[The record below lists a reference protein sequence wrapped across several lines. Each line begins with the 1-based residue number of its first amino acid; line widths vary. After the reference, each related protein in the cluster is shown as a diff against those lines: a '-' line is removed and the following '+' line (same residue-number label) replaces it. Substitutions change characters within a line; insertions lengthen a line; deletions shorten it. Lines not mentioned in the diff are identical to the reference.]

1 VQPLAKA
8 GRIKVLA
15 VTSRQRAP
23 ANPEIPTA
31 IEAGYP
37 ALTFESIGGIFGQ
50 RDMADTVREGI
61 AADVRQAADD
71 PMIAQRLG
79 DTGQIMSVLGP
90 AAFAAKVEEQRATLA
105 DLAKVL
111 GVKGTQ

>member
-1 VQPLAKA
+1 
-8 GRIKVLA
+8 

-23 ANPEIPTA
+23 ANPEVPTA

-50 RDMADTVREGI
+50 RDMSDQVRERI
-61 AADVRQAADD
+61 AAEVRSAAED

-79 DTGQIMSVLGP
+79 DTGQIMSILGT
-90 AAFAAKVEEQRATLA
+90 AEFAARVEEQRDTLA
-105 DLAKVL
+105 GLAKVL
-111 GVKGTQ
+111 GVKAAP